1 MSSSSPP
8 SMKPPPVP
16 YSPAHHGTPP
26 VSTLPV
32 SSNNSTSSK
41 GSRLKIFKG
50 LGKSKVCIII
60 HDVWYQMCCLLSL
73 SPLFPSLSPSFSP
86 PLRPSLPS
94 SCISKSEKRKPL
106 AGSDIGRPTGMGKL
120 QQLPPLS
127 LPSTLPLL
135 FPFFLQLHTI
145 THTHTHTHTIYI
157 YIQLGLPVIMLY
169 RLLHEATPPL
179 LITVSIPV
187 RITPVTWE
195 HQRQGQLIID
205 IPSLERWVTENN
217 VTDWD
222 KNLTIT
228 LFFRIWTK
236 NSQTQRSE
244 AGTTSLECDVE
255 QYDCNLIVM
264 CVL

>member
-1 MSSSSPP
+1 MDSEGQFIELCLYLSGFLSDSIPMPVGGMSSSSPP

-73 SPLFPSLSPSFSP
+73 FPLSPSLSPSFSP
-86 PLRPSLPS
+86 SLRPSLPS
-94 SCISKSEKRKPL
+94 SCISKSEKRKPVT
-106 AGSDIGRPTGMGKL
+106 ASDIGRPTGMGKL

-135 FPFFLQLHTI
+135 FPFFLQLHTHTHTHTQLHTHTHNY
-145 THTHTHTHTIYI
+145 THTHTHTHTLYI
-157 YIQLGLPVIMLY
+157 YSS
-169 RLLHEATPPL
+169 
-179 LITVSIPV
+179 VS
-187 RITPVTWE
+187 
-195 HQRQGQLIID
+195 Q
-205 IPSLERWVTENN
+205 
-217 VTDWD
+217 
-222 KNLTIT
+222 
-228 LFFRIWTK
+228 
-236 NSQTQRSE
+236 
-244 AGTTSLECDVE
+244 
-255 QYDCNLIVM
+255 
-264 CVL
+264 